1 MRLFSAGDS
10 MSCILSQ
17 MNSMTGQGLGPKS
30 QYRVVR
36 GSMDQVS
43 FAGTR
48 KIELRR
54 SSEVHFWTQESGSG
68 SLAQR
73 RSDRELSWLVIS
85 RKWEK
90 GPGSWVK

>member
-1 MRLFSAGDS
+1 MVLPLGMRGRLKGLGKTIGSITPLSWFVRLLSAGGQ

-17 MNSMTGQGLGPKS
+17 MNSLTGQGLGLKS

-54 SSEVHFWTQESGSG
+54 SSEVHF
-68 SLAQR
+68 
-73 RSDRELSWLVIS
+73 
-85 RKWEK
+85 
-90 GPGSWVK
+90 